1 MDLYSLLCSKFI
13 PMKAH
18 LLALLFVFNTGVVLL
33 ASAPTVIFGGYQ
45 STTICSNQNLY
56 IVDGLKIEDLDND
69 AISLSSVNS
78 SHPGI
83 INPVDVMAMASFYA
97 YSIDTTYMSV
107 YNYVGNV
114 AITTNVTVTYNLTDG
129 VNIVPYTITYT
140 VNPSP
145 TVTFLETSYD
155 ICNNQGSIDL
165 NEWVYPQG
173 GSFQWG
179 GEVGIPGGILD
190 PMNMSSSF
198 SLDYYYTAP
207 NGCSLG
213 AYTYVTNH
221 QAPVISLYADDASGC
236 GNADGEL
243 NCDVQ
248 SQGNYTFVWSDGNT
262 NELIRTGIATGSYH
276 IDVTDQYGC
285 IAEATTAVGLTSV
298 AFNETIDSVSCHGL
312 ADGAINLN
320 VSGLPGA
327 LTYVWSSGHTSQN
340 VSGLIS
346 GTYTVY
352 VTDGSGCT
360 VAHTMYVGQ
369 PDPMDIYGYAYS
381 PSGCSATD
389 GSIYLMS
396 VYGGNGGYTYEW
408 FDNST
413 GGSVYNLGAGIYSV
427 TITDQ
432 KGCTLDEEF
441 ILNDYN
447 SPYVYLDEL
456 TYTACGVDTG
466 SIDLD
471 TNGIGFPIAFE
482 WSNNAPTLD
491 LTDLAPGDY
500 DFHAYDVNG
509 CDYYSTYTIGMI
521 LPALQPI
528 CMITVDSATTT
539 NLVVWDKVEPTTV
552 SYYNIYRETV
562 NPDEFILIDTVQN
575 TNISLF
581 NDVMASPV
589 AQSWRYKISAVDA
602 CGNEG
607 PLSGAHK
614 TMHITTND
622 LGSGIFQAVWNPY
635 YGVEYDSY
643 VLYRYTALT
652 GWEEIVTLP
661 SIINSYVDTP
671 PNSIGLDYMVELD
684 LSFVCTAEKAQDFN
698 TTRSNKDKGSFVIG
712 EGTGNSNNELSE
724 ASISLDIYPN
734 PATDV
739 LNIEI
744 SANGVNRELYLVTV
758 DGQQVYSTTLNS
770 TAQSIDLSGLSA
782 GLYFLKIE
790 GRNKTVPFVKN

>member
-1 MDLYSLLCSKFI
+1 
-13 PMKAH
+13 MKAH
-18 LLALLFVFNTGVVLL
+18 LLALLFVFNTGALLL
-33 ASAPTVIFGGYQ
+33 ASAPTVVFGGYQ
-45 STTICSNQNLY
+45 STTICSSQNYY

-69 AISLSSVNS
+69 VISLSSVNS
-78 SHPGI
+78 THPGI
-83 INPVDVMAMASFYA
+83 INPSDVMAMAYFYS
-97 YSIDTTYMSV
+97 YSIDTTYLSI
-107 YNYVGNV
+107 YNYIGNV
-114 AITTNVTVTYNLTDG
+114 AVATNVTVTYNLTDG
-129 VNIVPYTITYT
+129 VNVVPYSITYT

-145 TVTFLETSYD
+145 TVVFLETSYD

-179 GEVGIPGGILD
+179 GEVGIPDGILD

-198 SLDYYYTAP
+198 SLDYMYTAS
-207 NGCSLG
+207 NGCSLT
-213 AYTYVTNH
+213 ANTYVTNH
-221 QAPVISLYADDASGC
+221 QAPTVSLYADDASGC

-248 SQGNYTFVWSDGNT
+248 AQGSYSFVWNDGNT
-262 NELIRTGIATGSYH
+262 TELIRTGIATGSYH

-285 IAEATTAVGLTSV
+285 IAEATTAVGITSV
-298 AFNETIDSVSCHGL
+298 IFNETIDSVTCHGL
-312 ADGAINLN
+312 ADGTIDLS
-320 VSGLPGA
+320 VSGLSGT
-327 LTYVWSSGHTSQN
+327 LTYVWSSGQTTQN
-340 VSGLIS
+340 ISGLIS

-360 VAHTMYVGQ
+360 VAHSMYVGQ
-369 PDPMDIYGYAYS
+369 PDPLDVYEYSYS
-381 PSGCSATD
+381 PSGCATAD

-413 GGSVYNLGAGIYSV
+413 GSSIYNLGAGIYSV
-427 TITDQ
+427 IITDQ
-432 KGCTLDEEF
+432 KGCTLEREF

-456 TYTACGVDTG
+456 SPSACGANTG
-466 SIDLD
+466 VIDLD
-471 TNGIGFPIAFE
+471 SSGVGMPISFE
-482 WSNNAPTLD
+482 WSNNATTLD
-491 LTDLAPGDY
+491 QTDLAPGDY
-500 DFHAYDVNG
+500 SIHVYNAIG
-509 CDYYSTYTIGMI
+509 CDSYNTYTVRSI

-539 NLVVWDKVEPTTV
+539 NLVVWDKVEPTSI
-552 SYYNIYRETV
+552 SYYNIYRETI
-562 NPDEFILIDTVQN
+562 NSDEFILIDTVQN

-581 NDVMASPV
+581 NDVMASPI

-607 PLSGAHK
+607 PLSAAHK

-622 LGSGIFQAVWNPY
+622 LGNGDFQAVWNPY
-635 YGVEYDSY
+635 YGVEYDTY
-643 VLYRYTALT
+643 VLYRYTALS
-652 GWEEIVTLP
+652 GWVEIATLP

-671 PNSIGLDYMVELD
+671 PNTLDLDYMVELD
-684 LSFVCTAEKAQDFN
+684 LTFICTAEKAQDFN

-724 ASISLDIYPN
+724 ANITLDVYPN
-734 PATDV
+734 PATDI

-758 DGQQVYSTTLNS
+758 DGQEVYRTTLNS
-770 TAQSIDLSGLSA
+770 TAQSIDLSTLSA

-790 GRNKTVPFVKN
+790 GRNMTVPIVKN